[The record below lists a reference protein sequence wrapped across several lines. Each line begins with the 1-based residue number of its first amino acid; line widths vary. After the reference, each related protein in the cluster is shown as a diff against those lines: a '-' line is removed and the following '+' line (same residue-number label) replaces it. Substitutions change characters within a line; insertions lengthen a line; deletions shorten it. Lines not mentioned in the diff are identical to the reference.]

1 MAFLLVKILLTAALV
16 VAVSEIARRSTLFA
30 AVLASVPLT
39 SVLAMVWLYIDT
51 RDVTRVSALA
61 SGIFWMVIPSLTLFV
76 TLPLLLRQ
84 GVNFYL
90 ALGLSLSATAACYFL
105 LLSVL
110 ANFGINLNG

>member
-1 MAFLLVKILLTAALV
+1 MVVLIVKVFLTAALV

-39 SVLAMVWLYIDT
+39 SVLAMTWLYIDT
-51 RDVTRVSALA
+51 RDVERVSALA
-61 SGIFWMVIPSLTLFV
+61 SGIFWMVIPSLALFV

-84 GVNFYL
+84 GMNFYL
-90 ALGLSLSATAACYFL
+90 ALGLSLAVTAGCYFL

-110 ANFGINLNG
+110 ANFGVNLNS